1 MAIEPRQIAG
11 MIEPSMGAG
20 GQMMPEEDS
29 LDIELDDG
37 QELLPEGIEMM
48 DGEDVE
54 VEAEEYDHGANL
66 AEVLDDSVL
75 GELSSDIQS
84 KFREDVESREDWEEA
99 IAKGLGLLGIN
110 YEDRSEPFLGASGV
124 THPLLSEAVTQFQ
137 AQSYKEMLPSGGPV
151 KTAVLG
157 TPTKETESQAQ
168 RVEDFMNYQITEI
181 MEEYD
186 PDTDQMLFYLP
197 LTGSTFKKVYFD
209 ETKQRAVSKFVP
221 AEDMVVPYSAS
232 DLRTAERVTHV
243 VRMTYNDIRK
253 LQVAGVY
260 RDVELSEGGYDEDEG
275 SIQER
280 ADELLGLRPNYS
292 DDSYTLLEC
301 HIDLDLEGFE
311 DMDMEGN
318 PSGIMLPYIVTIDQS
333 SGNVLSISRNFRE
346 EDTLKRKRQHFVH
359 FKFLPGFGFYGFGL
373 LHTIGGLSRAAT
385 SILRQLIDA
394 GTLSN
399 LPAGFKARGVRIRN
413 DDEPLNPGEFRDIDV
428 PGGDLKNSI
437 IPLPYKEPSATLAQL
452 LGVVVDSGRRFAQV
466 ADAKIADMNSQAP
479 VGTTVALIEQGSKII
494 SAIHKRLHYAQK
506 QEFRMLGEIFS
517 ENPVPYPYFVGNV
530 PPETMQKDFD
540 GRVDILPVSDPNI
553 FSMAQR
559 LSLAQTQLQLAQAA
573 PEIHNIHEAYRRMYD
588 ALDIK
593 NIDAILPQKPQP
605 QPVDPATENGNA
617 LKGMP
622 LQPFPQQDHEAHVKA
637 HIPFL
642 ANPASQA
649 NPQGYLMLQAHV
661 QEHVGLMARDQV
673 TTFFQKAF
681 EEAQMNGEP
690 VPEIN
695 PEAVEAAI
703 AQQIGEIL
711 NELLPELAPTPPED
725 PLVEI
730 RKKELEND
738 TAELERKTMND
749 QMNFQVDGAKIQQA
763 YELAQERQKLQESIA
778 DDRNDVNI
786 YRINTNAASK
796 ARANKPK

>member
-1 MAIEPRQIAG
+1 MAEPREIAG
-11 MIEPSMGAG
+11 MVESSMGAG
-20 GQMMPEEDS
+20 GQMMPEDDLE
-29 LDIELDDG
+29 IEVGIEDG
-37 QELLPEGIEMM
+37 QELMPEGVELM
-48 DGEDVE
+48 DEEEIE
-54 VEAEEYDHGANL
+54 VEAEQYDHGANL
-66 AEVLDDSVL
+66 AEVLDDSIL
-75 GELSSDIQS
+75 GELSSDLQS
-84 KFREDVESREDWEEA
+84 KFREDIESREDWEEA

-137 AQSYKEMLPSGGPV
+137 AQSYKELLPSGGPV
-151 KTAVLG
+151 KAQVLG
-157 TPTKETESQAQ
+157 TPTKETEDQAQ

-221 AEDMVVPYSAS
+221 AEDMVVPYTAS

-260 RDVELSEGGYDEDEG
+260 KDVELSSSDYDEDE
-275 SIQER
+275 SNIQSR
-280 ADELLGLRPNYS
+280 ADELSGLRPNYS
-292 DDSYTLLEC
+292 DDTYTLLEC
-301 HIDLDLEGFE
+301 HVDLDLEGFE
-311 DMDMEGN
+311 DTDMEGE
-318 PSGIMLPYIVTIDQS
+318 STGIMLPYIVTLDQS
-333 SGNVLSISRNFRE
+333 SGEVLSISRNFRE

-466 ADAKIADMNSQAP
+466 ADAKVADMNSNAP

-573 PEIHNIHEAYRRMYD
+573 PDIHNTHEAYRRMYD

-593 NIDAILPQKPQP
+593 NIDAILPQPQQP
-605 QPVDPATENGNA
+605 QPIDPGTENGNGM
-617 LKGMP
+617 KGMP
-622 LQPFPQQDHEAHVKA
+622 LQAFQQQDHEAHVRA
-637 HIPFL
+637 HVTFL
-642 ANPASQA
+642 ANPAVQS
-649 NPQGYLMLQAHV
+649 NPQGYIMLQAHV
-661 QEHVGLMARDQV
+661 QEHVGMMARDQI
-673 TTFFQKAF
+673 TTFFEKTMQ
-681 EEAQMNGEP
+681 EAQQRGEP

-695 PEAVEAAI
+695 PDAIEAAI
-703 AQQIGEIL
+703 AQQVGEIL
-711 NELLPELAPTPPED
+711 NEIVPSLKPEQPED

-738 TAELERKTMND
+738 TAELQRKTMND
-749 QMNFQVDGAKIQQA
+749 QMNFQVDQAKLEQA
-763 YELAQERQKLQESIA
+763 YQLAQERQNLQESIA
-778 DDRNDVNI
+778 DDRNDVNL
-786 YRINTNAASK
+786 YRINVAA
-796 ARANKPK
+796 AGRANKGK

>member
-1 MAIEPRQIAG
+1 MAEPSQLAG
-11 MIEPSMGAG
+11 MVEESMGAG
-20 GQMMPEEDS
+20 GQFTPEEDS
-29 LDIELDDG
+29 LDIEL
-37 QELLPEGIEMM
+37 EENIETMPEGVELIG
-48 DGEDVE
+48 DEDLE
-54 VEAEEYDHGANL
+54 VEAEEYDHAANL
-66 AEVLDDSVL
+66 AEVLDDGVL
-75 GELSSDIQS
+75 GELSSDLRA

-137 AQSYKEMLPSGGPV
+137 AQAYKEMLPSGGPV
-151 KTAVLG
+151 KTQILG
-157 TPTKETESQAQ
+157 SPTKETESQAQ
-168 RVEDFMNYQITEI
+168 RVEDFMNYQITEV

-209 ETKQRAVSKFVP
+209 ETKQRAISKFVP
-221 AEDMVVPYSAS
+221 AEDLVVPYSAS

-243 VRMTYNDIRK
+243 VTMSYNDIRK

-260 RDVELSEGGYDEDEG
+260 RDVEISETNDGEDEG
-275 SIQER
+275 AIQER

-311 DMDMEGN
+311 DTDMAGN
-318 PSGIMLPYIVTIDQS
+318 TSGVMLPYIVTIDQN
-333 SGNVLSISRNFRE
+333 SGKVLSVVRNFRE
-346 EDTLKRKRQHFVH
+346 EDPLKRKRQYFVH

-399 LPAGFKARGVRIRN
+399 LPAGFKSRGVRIRN

-437 IPLPYKEPSATLAQL
+437 IPLPYKEPSATLANL
-452 LGVVVDSGRRFAQV
+452 LGVVVDSGKRFAQV
-466 ADAKIADMNSQAP
+466 ADAKIADVNSQAP

-494 SAIHKRLHYAQK
+494 SSIHKRLHYGQK
-506 QEFRMLGEIFS
+506 QEFRMLAEIFS
-517 ENPVPYPYFVGNV
+517 ENPMPYPYFVGNL
-530 PPETMQKDFD
+530 PPETMQADFD

-559 LSLAQTQLQLAQAA
+559 LSLAQTQLQMAQAA
-573 PEIHNIHEAYRRMYD
+573 PQMHNLREAYRRMYD

-593 NIDAILPQKPQP
+593 NIDAILPEPPKP

-622 LQPFPQQDHEAHVKA
+622 LQAFPEQDHEAHVRA

-649 NPQGYLMLQAHV
+649 NPQGYLMLHAHV
-661 QEHVGLMARDQV
+661 QDHIGLMARDQV
-673 TTFFQKAF
+673 TVFFQKSA
-681 EEAQMNGEP
+681 EEAQKNGEP
-690 VPEIN
+690 VPEID
-695 PEAVEAAI
+695 PAAMEAAI
-703 AQQIGEIL
+703 AQQTGEIL
-711 NELLPELAPTPPED
+711 NELIPSLAPASPPD

-738 TAELERKTMND
+738 TAELQRKSMND
-749 QMNFQVDGAKIQQA
+749 QMNFQVDSAKLQQA
-763 YELAQERQKLQESIA
+763 YQLAQERQALQENIA

-786 YRINTNAASK
+786 YRINMASAA
-796 ARANKPK
+796 RGNKGK

>member
-1 MAIEPRQIAG
+1 MAIQPRQIAG
-11 MIEPSMGAG
+11 MVEGSMGAG
-20 GQMMPEEDS
+20 GQFTPEEDS
-29 LDIELDDG
+29 LQIEVPGTEAQLPDGIELM
-37 QELLPEGIEMM
+37 EEG
-48 DGEDVE
+48 VTE
-54 VEAEEYDHGANL
+54 VIAEPYDHNANL
-66 AEVLDDSVL
+66 AEVLDEDVL
-75 GELSSDIQS
+75 GSLSSDLQS
-84 KFREDVESREDWEEA
+84 KFREDLESREDWEEA
-99 IAKGLGLLGIN
+99 ISKGLGLLGIN

-151 KTAVLG
+151 KTQVLG
-157 TPTKETESQAQ
+157 TPTQETEAQAQ

-243 VRMTYNDIRK
+243 VRMSYNDIRK

-260 RDVELSEGGYDEDEG
+260 KDVELSEANDGEDEG
-275 SIQER
+275 AIKER

-311 DMDMEGN
+311 DKDMEGN
-318 PSGIMLPYIVTIDQS
+318 PSGIMLPYIVTLDQS
-333 SGNVLSISRNFRE
+333 SGKVLSISRNFRE
-346 EDTLKRKRQHFVH
+346 QDPLKRKRQYFTH

-437 IPLPYKEPSATLAQL
+437 IPLPYKEPSNTLAQL

-466 ADAKIADMNSQAP
+466 ADAKTADVNSNAP

-494 SAIHKRLHYAQK
+494 SSIHKRLHYAQK
-506 QEFRMLGEIFS
+506 QEFRMLAEIFS

-530 PPETMQKDFD
+530 PPETMQADFD

-559 LSLAQTQLQLAQAA
+559 LSLAQTQLQMAQAA
-573 PEIHNIHEAYRRMYD
+573 PQMHNLREAYRRMYD

-593 NIDAILPQKPQP
+593 NIDAILPEPPKPAP
-605 QPVDPATENGNA
+605 IDPATENGNA

-622 LQPFPQQDHEAHVKA
+622 LQAFPEQDHEAHVRA

-642 ANPASQA
+642 SNPASQA
-649 NPQGYLMLQAHV
+649 NPQGFLMLHAHV
-661 QEHVGLMARDQV
+661 QDHIGLMARDQV
-673 TTFFQKAF
+673 TTFFQKTAQ
-681 EEAQMNGEP
+681 EAQMRGEP
-690 VPEIN
+690 VPEID
-695 PEAVEAAI
+695 PAAMEAAI
-703 AQQIGEIL
+703 AQQTGEIL
-711 NELLPELAPTPPED
+711 NELIPTLAPQQTD

-738 TAELERKTMND
+738 SAELQRKAMND
-749 QMNFQVDGAKIQQA
+749 QMNFQVDAAKLQQA
-763 YELAQERQKLQESIA
+763 YQLAQERQKLQENIA
-778 DDRNDVNI
+778 EDRNDVNI
-786 YRINTNAASK
+786 YRINTAASLK
-796 ARANKPK
+796 GK

>member
-1 MAIEPRQIAG
+1 MAEPRQIAG
-11 MIEPSMGAG
+11 MVESSMGAG
-20 GQMMPEEDS
+20 GQMMPEDDLE
-29 LDIELDDG
+29 IEV
-37 QELLPEGIEMM
+37 GIEDEGELMPDGVELM
-48 DGEDVE
+48 DEEDLE
-54 VEAEEYDHGANL
+54 VEAEPYDHGANL

-75 GELSSDIQS
+75 GELSSDLQS
-84 KFREDVESREDWEEA
+84 KVREDLESREDWEEA

-110 YEDRSEPFLGASGV
+110 YEDRSAPFLGASGV

-137 AQSYKEMLPSGGPV
+137 AQAYKEMLPSDGPI
-151 KTAVLG
+151 KTKILG
-157 TPTKETESQAQ
+157 TPTKETEDQAR
-168 RVEDFMNYQITEI
+168 RVQDFMNYQITEI

-221 AEDMVVPYSAS
+221 AEDMLVPYSAS

-260 RDVELSEGGYDEDEG
+260 RDVEISETDDSEDEG
-275 SIQER
+275 AIQGR

-292 DDSYTLLEC
+292 DDSYTLYEC
-301 HIDLDLEGFE
+301 HVDLDLEGFE
-311 DMDMEGN
+311 DTDMEGN

-333 SGNVLSISRNFRE
+333 SGKVLSISRNFRE

-452 LGVVVDSGRRFAQV
+452 LGVVVDSGKSFAQV

-559 LSLAQTQLQLAQAA
+559 LSLAQTQLQMAQAA
-573 PEIHNIHEAYRRMYD
+573 PELHNLREAYRRMYD
-588 ALDIK
+588 ALNIK
-593 NIDAILPQKPQP
+593 NIDAILPEPQEP

-622 LQPFPQQDHEAHVKA
+622 VQAFPQQDHEAHVRA

-649 NPQGYLMLQAHV
+649 NPQGYLMLHAHV

-673 TTFFQKAF
+673 TTFFQKSM
-681 EEAQMNGEP
+681 EAAQQAGQQP
-690 VPEIN
+690 P
-695 PEAVEAAI
+695 PLDPDAVEAAI

-711 NELLPELAPTPPED
+711 TELLPELAPTPPED

-738 TAELERKTMND
+738 TAELQRKAMND
-749 QMNFQVDGAKIQQA
+749 QMNFQVDSAKLEQTYQ
-763 YELAQERQKLQESIA
+763 LAQERQKLQENIA

-786 YRINTNAASK
+786 YRINTVAAG
-796 ARANKPK
+796 RANKPK

>member
-11 MIEPSMGAG
+11 MVEESMGAG
-20 GQMMPEEDS
+20 GSMMPEEDS
-29 LDIELDDG
+29 LAIELDDS
-37 QELLPEGIEMM
+37 QDVLPEGIELA
-48 DGEDVE
+48 DEEAVE
-54 VEAEEYDHGANL
+54 VETEEYRHDANL
-66 AEVLDDSVL
+66 AEVLDDDIL
-75 GELSSDIQS
+75 GELSSDIQA
-84 KFREDVESREDWEEA
+84 KVREDLESREDWEEA
-99 IAKGLGLLGIN
+99 ISKGLGLLGIN

-151 KTAVLG
+151 KTQVLG
-157 TPTKETESQAQ
+157 TPTQETEAQAQ

-197 LTGSTFKKVYFD
+197 LTGSTFKKIYFD
-209 ETKQRAVSKFVP
+209 ETKQRAISKFVP

-232 DLRTAERVTHV
+232 DLRTTERVTHV

-253 LQVAGVY
+253 LQIAGVY
-260 RDVELSEGGYDEDEG
+260 KDVELSETNDGEDEG
-275 SIQER
+275 AIQER

-292 DDSYTLLEC
+292 DDTYTLLEC
-301 HIDLDLEGFE
+301 HMDLDLEGFE
-311 DMDMEGN
+311 DKDMEGN
-318 PSGIMLPYIVTIDQS
+318 SSGIMLPYIVTLDQS
-333 SGNVLSISRNFRE
+333 SGKVLSISRNFRE
-346 EDTLKRKRQHFVH
+346 QDPLKRKRQYFAH
-359 FKFLPGFGFYGFGL
+359 FKFLPGFGFYGLGL

-399 LPAGFKARGVRIRN
+399 LPAGFKSRGVRIRN

-452 LGVVVDSGRRFAQV
+452 LSVVVDSGKRFAQV
-466 ADAKIADMNSQAP
+466 ADAKIADVNSQAP

-494 SAIHKRLHYAQK
+494 SSIHKRLHYGQK
-506 QEFRMLGEIFS
+506 QEFRMLAEIFS

-530 PPETMQKDFD
+530 PPETMQADFD

-553 FSMAQR
+553 FSMSQR
-559 LSLAQTQLQLAQAA
+559 LSLAQTQLQMAQAA
-573 PEIHNIHEAYRRMYD
+573 PEMHNLREAYRRMYD

-593 NIDAILPQKPQP
+593 NIDAILPEPPQP

-622 LQPFPQQDHEAHVKA
+622 LQAFPEQDHEAHVRA

-649 NPQGYLMLQAHV
+649 NPQGYLMLHAHV
-661 QEHVGLMARDQV
+661 QDHIGMMARDQV
-673 TTFFQKAF
+673 TTFFQKSI
-681 EEAQMNGEP
+681 EAAQAAGQP
-690 VPEIN
+690 VPQID
-695 PEAVEAAI
+695 PAAVEAAI
-703 AQQIGEIL
+703 AQQTGEIL
-711 NELLPELAPTPPED
+711 NELLPSLAPQTPED

-738 TAELERKTMND
+738 TAELQRKTMND
-749 QMNFQVDGAKIQQA
+749 QMNFQVDTAKIQQA
-763 YELAQERQKLQESIA
+763 YDLAQQRQKLQESIA
-778 DDRNDVNI
+778 DDRNDVNV
-786 YRINTNAASK
+786 YRINMAAAS
-796 ARANKPK
+796 RGNKGK

>member
-11 MIEPSMGAG
+11 MVEGSMGAG

-29 LDIELDDG
+29 LQIELPETAE
-37 QELLPEGIEMM
+37 QLPEGIELA
-48 DGEDVE
+48 DEEAVE
-54 VEAEEYDHGANL
+54 VETEEYRHDANL
-66 AEVLDDSVL
+66 AEVLDDDIL
-75 GELSSDIQS
+75 GELSSDIQA
-84 KFREDVESREDWEEA
+84 KVREDLESREDWEEA
-99 IAKGLGLLGIN
+99 ISKGLGLLGIN

-151 KTAVLG
+151 KTQVLG
-157 TPTKETESQAQ
+157 APTQETEAQAQ

-197 LTGSTFKKVYFD
+197 LTGSTFKKIYFD

-243 VRMTYNDIRK
+243 VRMSYNDIRK
-253 LQVAGVY
+253 LQIAGVY
-260 RDVELSEGGYDEDEG
+260 RDVELSETNDGEDEG
-275 SIQER
+275 AIKER
-280 ADELLGLRPNYS
+280 SDELLGLRPNYS

-301 HIDLDLEGFE
+301 HMDLDLEGFE
-311 DMDMEGN
+311 DKDMAGN
-318 PSGIMLPYIVTIDQS
+318 PSGLMLPYIVTLDQS
-333 SGNVLSISRNFRE
+333 SGKVLSISRNFRE
-346 EDTLKRKRQHFVH
+346 QDPLKRKRQYFAH
-359 FKFLPGFGFYGFGL
+359 FKFLPGFGFYGLGL

-399 LPAGFKARGVRIRN
+399 LPAGFKSRGVRIRN

-466 ADAKIADMNSQAP
+466 ADAKTADVNSQAP

-494 SAIHKRLHYAQK
+494 SSIHKRLHYAQK
-506 QEFRMLGEIFS
+506 QEFRMLAEIFS

-530 PPETMQKDFD
+530 PPETMQADFD

-573 PEIHNIHEAYRRMYD
+573 PQIHNVNEAYRRMYD

-593 NIDAILPQKPQP
+593 NIEAILPPKPEP
-605 QPVDPATENGNA
+605 KPIDPATENGNA
-617 LKGMP
+617 MKNMP
-622 LQPFPQQDHEAHVKA
+622 LQAFPEQDHEAHVRA
-637 HIPFL
+637 HISML
-642 ANPASQA
+642 SSQTSQA
-649 NPQGYLMLQAHV
+649 NPQGYIMLQAHV
-661 QEHVGLMARDQV
+661 QEHVGMMARDQV
-673 TTFFQKAF
+673 TTFFQKTIQ
-681 EEAQMNGEP
+681 EAQARGEQ
-690 VPEIN
+690 VPQID
-695 PEAVEAAI
+695 PASVEAAI
-703 AQQIGEIL
+703 AQQVGEIL
-711 NELLPELAPTPPED
+711 NEIMPALQPPKPED

-749 QMNFQVDGAKIQQA
+749 QMDFAIDQAKLQQA
-763 YELAQERQKLQESIA
+763 YELAQQRQKLQENIA

-786 YRINTNAASK
+786 YRINTAASLK
-796 ARANKPK
+796 GK

>member
-1 MAIEPRQIAG
+1 MAEPREIAG
-11 MIEPSMGAG
+11 MVEPSMGAG
-20 GQMMPEEDS
+20 GAPMMEDDAQIEVAIEED
-29 LDIELDDG
+29 
-37 QELLPEGIEMM
+37 QEMLPEGIEMVG
-48 DGEDVE
+48 DEELE
-54 VEAEEYDHGANL
+54 VEAEEYDHAANL

-75 GELSSDIQS
+75 GELSSDIQA

-137 AQSYKEMLPSGGPV
+137 AQAYKEMLPSGGPV
-151 KTAVLG
+151 KSQVLG
-157 TPTKETESQAQ
+157 APTKETEDQAQ

-260 RDVELSEGGYDEDEG
+260 KDVELSNSDYDEDEG
-275 SIQER
+275 AIQER

-292 DDSYTLLEC
+292 DDAYTLLEC
-301 HIDLDLEGFE
+301 HVDLDLEGFE
-311 DMDMEGN
+311 DMDMAGN
-318 PSGIMLPYIVTIDQS
+318 PSGVMLPYIVTIDQS
-333 SGNVLSISRNFRE
+333 SGKVLSVVRNFRE
-346 EDTLKRKRQHFVH
+346 EDPLKKKRQYFVH

-452 LGVVVDSGRRFAQV
+452 LSVVVDSGKRFAQV

-479 VGTTVALIEQGSKII
+479 VGTTVALIEQGSKVI
-494 SAIHKRLHYAQK
+494 SSIHKRLHYGQK
-506 QEFRMLGEIFS
+506 QEFRMLGEIFA
-517 ENPVPYPYFVGNV
+517 ENPMPYPYFVGNL

-559 LSLAQTQLQLAQAA
+559 LSLAQTQLQMAQAA
-573 PEIHNIHEAYRRMYD
+573 PDLHNLREAYRRMYD

-593 NIDAILPQKPQP
+593 NIDAILPEPPQP
-605 QPVDPATENGNA
+605 QPIDPATENGNA
-617 LKGMP
+617 LKGKP
-622 LQPFPQQDHEAHVKA
+622 VQAFPEQDHEAHVRA

-642 ANPASQA
+642 ANPASQS
-649 NPQGYLMLQAHV
+649 NPQGYLMLQSHV

-673 TTFFQKAF
+673 TTFFQKTS
-681 EEAQMNGEP
+681 EEAQMRGEP
-690 VPEIN
+690 VPEVD
-695 PEAVEAAI
+695 PAAMEAAI

-711 NELLPELAPTPPED
+711 NELLPQLSPQAPED

-738 TAELERKTMND
+738 TAELQRKSMND
-749 QMNFQVDGAKIQQA
+749 QMNFQVDSAKLEQA
-763 YELAQERQKLQESIA
+763 YQLAQERQKLQENIA

-786 YRINTNAASK
+786 YRINTAA
-796 ARANKPK
+796 AVRGNKGK